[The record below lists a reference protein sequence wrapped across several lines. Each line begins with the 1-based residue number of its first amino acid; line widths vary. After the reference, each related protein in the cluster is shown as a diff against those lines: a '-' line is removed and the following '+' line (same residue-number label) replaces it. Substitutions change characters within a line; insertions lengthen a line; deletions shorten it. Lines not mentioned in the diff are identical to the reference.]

1 LRFFLIAVVFLIFDV
16 EIVLLLPIPLVL
28 NEYGGGELFGVLIY
42 FLLVLLLGLF
52 YE

>member
-1 LRFFLIAVVFLIFDV
+1 
-16 EIVLLLPIPLVL
+16 L

-52 YE
+52 YEWHEGALIWSI